1 MSDQLVA
8 ERTAILADLA
18 AIETAITDLADV
30 LGRNLN
36 PQMARQLAELLHINK
51 VAERGRLVTR
61 LAAMDAALRAE
72 DKTRPL

>member
-30 LGRNLN
+30 LGSNLN
-36 PQMARQLAELLHINK
+36 PQMARRLAELLHINK